1 MAQPVH
7 VLQRGAE
14 VNVIVNLAVLA
25 AVDALE
31 HHRSARPAHQKE
43 RP

>member
-14 VNVIVNLAVLA
+14 VNEIVNLAVLA
-25 AVDALE
+25 ALDALE
-31 HHRSARPAHQKE
+31 HRRPV
-43 RP
+43 RPTH